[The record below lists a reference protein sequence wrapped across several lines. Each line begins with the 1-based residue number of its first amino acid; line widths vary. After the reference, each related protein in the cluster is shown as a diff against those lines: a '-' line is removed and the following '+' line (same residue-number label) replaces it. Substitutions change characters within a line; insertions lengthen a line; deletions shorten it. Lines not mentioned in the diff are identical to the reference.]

1 MIKLGERLAAVARYV
16 APGTTVADIGTD
28 HALLPLFLVEQGI
41 SPRAVAVDA
50 ATGPYKAALQAVA
63 ESGLSDR
70 VDVRLGDGLSV
81 IAPGEV
87 QVFVLAGMGGNTM
100 RDILDASPE
109 VVKQASRIIMQPM
122 EQQAAIRQWLAANGW
137 AIVDEEL
144 VEESN
149 RLYQV
154 IAAERGEPWD
164 ATPLEME
171 VGPLLVKSKHPLLP
185 RYLAGLLQKY
195 EKILQGMEK
204 SRRDLPAKRE
214 IEEKVARLR
223 SLLADLFSPKPD
235 PN

>member
-50 ATGPYKAALQAVA
+50 AAGPYKAALQAVA
-63 ESGLSDR
+63 ESGLGDR

-122 EQQAAIRQWLAANGW
+122 EQQAAVRQWLAANGW
-137 AIVDEEL
+137 VIVGEEL
-144 VEESN
+144 VEESG

-185 RYLAGLLQKY
+185 RYLAGL
-195 EKILQGMEK
+195 
-204 SRRDLPAKRE
+204 
-214 IEEKVARLR
+214 
-223 SLLADLFSPKPD
+223 
-235 PN
+235 

>member
-1 MIKLGERLAAVARYV
+1 MAKLGERLAAVARYV
-16 APGTTVADIGTD
+16 TPDAVVADIGTD
-28 HALLPLFLVEQGI
+28 HALLPLYLVEEGI
-41 SPRAVAVDA
+41 SPRAIAVDVA
-50 ATGPYKAALQAVA
+50 DGPYTAALQAVR
-63 ESGLSDR
+63 ERGLIQL

-81 IAPGEV
+81 VRPGEADV
-87 QVFVLAGMGGNTM
+87 LVLAGMGGNTM
-100 RDILDASPE
+100 REILDASPE
-109 VVKQASRIIMQPM
+109 VVEKASRIIVQPM
-122 EQQAAIRQWLAANGW
+122 EQQAAIRQWFASHGW

-204 SRRDLPAKRE
+204 SRRDLPAQRE